1 MKEKVLEIINAI
13 LEDKEVEKLASLD
26 PKMHLIDDIGLDSI
40 DLVELAERTYE
51 EYNINI
57 FEDGMISTI
66 DDIYK
71 KLEN

>member
-57 FEDGMISTI
+57 FEDGMINTI